1 MKILVT
7 GGNGFVG
14 KNLIKSLQDKYDVY
28 SPSSSELDL
37 TDSQQ
42 VKTYLQTKYFDVI
55 IHCAIK
61 GGSRLQPDTAETMY
75 QNLSMYFHL
84 MDNRDRFGK
93 FFNFASGAEFDR
105 RKGIHPI
112 PRNNNYNLNTSW
124 PIDYYGMSKNIISRL
139 LKTDRQSYNFRIYG
153 VFGTDEDDSRFIKS
167 SLLKIKQNLPI
178 EIYQDKLM
186 DFIHIDDL
194 TSIIKYY
201 LSNPEY
207 PLDSEVELVYS
218 QKYTLSR
225 LAILIKEI
233 TESQVSININSET
246 KGGSYIGSG
255 IGVDDIVMFNIE
267 GLKAGIKKMWNEL

>member
-1 MKILVT
+1 MKILIT
-7 GGNGFVG
+7 GGSGFVG
-14 KNLIKSLQDKYDVY
+14 RNLVKTLNKDYDVY

-37 TDSQQ
+37 TDAQQ
-42 VKTYLQTKYFDVI
+42 VTTYLQNKYFDVV
-55 IHCAIK
+55 IHCAIR
-61 GGSRLQPDTAETMY
+61 GGRRLQPDTAVDMY
-75 QNLSMYFHL
+75 ENLSMYFHL
-84 MDNRDRFGK
+84 MNNRDRFGK

-105 RKGIHPI
+105 RKGVFPTSK
-112 PRNNNYNLNTSW
+112 NNKLNTSW

-139 LKTDRQSYNFRIYG
+139 LKTDNQSYNFRIYG

-167 SLLKIKQNLPI
+167 SLLKIKQSLPI
-178 EIYQDKLM
+178 EIHQDKLM

-194 TSIIKYY
+194 ISIIKYY

-225 LAILIKEI
+225 LATLIKEI

-255 IGVDDIVMFNIE
+255 IGVDDIVMFNVG
-267 GLKAGIKKMWNEL
+267 GLKAGIKKVWDEL

>member
-1 MKILVT
+1 MKILIT
-7 GGNGFVG
+7 GGSGFIG
-14 KNLIKSLQDKYDVY
+14 RNLVKALNKDYDVY

-37 TDSQQ
+37 TDAQQ
-42 VKTYLQTKYFDVI
+42 VTTYLQNKYFDVV
-55 IHCAIK
+55 IHCAIR
-61 GGSRLQPDTAETMY
+61 GGRRLQPDTAVDMY
-75 QNLSMYFHL
+75 ENLSMYFHL
-84 MDNRDRFGK
+84 MNNRDRFGK

-105 RKGIHPI
+105 RKGVFPTSK
-112 PRNNNYNLNTSW
+112 NNKLNTSW

-153 VFGTDEDDSRFIKS
+153 VFGTDEDDVRFIKA

-178 EIYQDKLM
+178 EIHQDKLF

-194 TSIIKYY
+194 ISIIKYY

-225 LAILIKEI
+225 LATLIKEI
-233 TESQVSININSET
+233 TKSQVSININSTT
-246 KGGSYIGSG
+246 KGRSYIGSG
-255 IGVDDIVMFNIE
+255 IGVDDIVMFNVE
-267 GLKAGIKKMWNEL
+267 GLKAGIKKVWDEL

>member
-61 GGSRLQPDTAETMY
+61 GGSRLQPDTVETMY

-84 MDNRDRFGK
+84 MDNRNRFGK

-112 PRNNNYNLNTSW
+112 PRNNNLNTSW

-139 LKTDRQSYNFRIYG
+139 LKTDRHSYNFRIYG
-153 VFGTDEDDSRFIKS
+153 VFGTGEDDTRFIKS

-178 EIYQDKLM
+178 EIHEDKLM
-186 DFIHIDDL
+186 DFVHIDDL
-194 TSIIKYY
+194 TSVINYY

-225 LAILIKEI
+225 LATLIKQI
-233 TESQVSININSET
+233 TESQVNININSET
-246 KGGSYIGSG
+246 KGKSYIGDG
-255 IGVDDIVMFNIE
+255 IGIDDIVLFNIK
-267 GLKAGIKKMWNEL
+267 GLEAGIKKMWNEL

>member
-14 KNLIKSLQDKYDVY
+14 RNLIKSLQDKYDVY

-139 LKTDRQSYNFRIYG
+139 LKTDRHSYNFRIYG
-153 VFGTDEDDSRFIKS
+153 VFGTGEDDTRFIKS

-178 EIYQDKLM
+178 EIHEDKLM
-186 DFIHIDDL
+186 DFVHIDDL
-194 TSIIKYY
+194 TSVINYY

-225 LAILIKEI
+225 LATLIKQI
-233 TESQVSININSET
+233 TESQVSININSTT
-246 KGGSYIGSG
+246 KGKSYIGDG
-255 IGVDDIVMFNIE
+255 IGIEDIVLFNIK
-267 GLKAGIKKMWNEL
+267 GLEAGIKKMWNEL

>member
-1 MKILVT
+1 MKILIT
-7 GGNGFVG
+7 GGRGFIG
-14 KNLIKSLQDKYDVY
+14 RNLIKSLQDEHKIY

-55 IHCAIK
+55 IHCAIR
-61 GGSRLQPDTAETMY
+61 GGRRLQPDTAVDMY

-105 RKGIHPI
+105 RKGVLPTNKKGHLE
-112 PRNNNYNLNTSW
+112 RSW

-139 LKTDRQSYNFRIYG
+139 LKTDNQSYNFRIYG
-153 VFGTDEDDSRFIKS
+153 VFGIDEDNIRFIKS
-167 SLLKIKQNLPI
+167 SLLKIKQNQPI
-178 EIYQDKLM
+178 EIHQDRLF
-186 DFIHIDDL
+186 DFVHIDDL
-194 TSIIKYY
+194 TSIINYY

-218 QKYTLSR
+218 QKYTLSK
-225 LAILIKEI
+225 LATLIKQI
-233 TESQVSININSET
+233 TKSQVSININSTT
-246 KGGSYIGSG
+246 KGKSYIGSG
-255 IGVDDIVMFNIE
+255 IGIDDIVMFNTI
-267 GLKAGIKKMWNEL
+267 GLEAGIKKVWNEL

>member
-1 MKILVT
+1 MKILIT
-7 GGNGFVG
+7 GGSGFVG
-14 KNLIKSLQDKYDVY
+14 RNLIKALNKDYDVY

-37 TDSQQ
+37 TDAQQ
-42 VKTYLQTKYFDVI
+42 VTTYLQNKYFDVV
-55 IHCAIK
+55 IHCAIR
-61 GGSRLQPDTAETMY
+61 GGRRLQPDTAVDMY
-75 QNLSMYFHL
+75 ENLSMYFHL

-105 RKGIHPI
+105 RKGVYPI
-112 PRNNNYNLNTSW
+112 SRNNQLNTSW

-139 LKTDRQSYNFRIYG
+139 LKTDKQSYNFRIYG

-178 EIYQDKLM
+178 EIHQDKLM

-194 TSIIKYY
+194 ISIIKYY

-225 LAILIKEI
+225 LATLIKEI

-255 IGVDDIVMFNIE
+255 IGVDDIVMFNVE
-267 GLKAGIKKMWNEL
+267 GLKAGIKKVWNEL

>member
-1 MKILVT
+1 MKILIT
-7 GGNGFVG
+7 GGSGFVG
-14 KNLIKSLQDKYDVY
+14 RNLIKALNKDYDVY
-28 SPSSSELDL
+28 SPTSNELDL
-37 TDSQQ
+37 TDAQQ
-42 VKTYLQTKYFDVI
+42 VTTYLQNKYFDVV
-55 IHCAIK
+55 IHCAIR
-61 GGSRLQPDTAETMY
+61 GGRRLQPDTADDMY
-75 QNLSMYFHL
+75 ENLSMYFHL

-105 RKGIHPI
+105 RKGVFPTSKT
-112 PRNNNYNLNTSW
+112 NKLETSW

-139 LKTDRQSYNFRIYG
+139 LKTDKQSYNFRIYG
-153 VFGTDEDDSRFIKS
+153 VFGTDEDDTRFIKA

-178 EIYQDKLM
+178 EIHQDKLM

-194 TSIIKYY
+194 INIIKYY
-201 LSNPEY
+201 LSNPKY

-225 LAILIKEI
+225 LATLIKEI

-255 IGVDDIVMFNIE
+255 IGVDDIVMFNVK
-267 GLKAGIKKMWNEL
+267 GLKAGIKKVWDEL

>member
-1 MKILVT
+1 MKILIT
-7 GGNGFVG
+7 GGSGFVG
-14 KNLIKSLQDKYDVY
+14 RNLIKALNKDYDVY
-28 SPSSSELDL
+28 LPSSSELDL
-37 TDSQQ
+37 TDAQQ
-42 VKTYLQTKYFDVI
+42 VTTYLQNKYFDVV
-55 IHCAIK
+55 IHCAIR
-61 GGSRLQPDTAETMY
+61 GGRRLQPDTAVDMY
-75 QNLSMYFHL
+75 ENLSMYFHL

-105 RKGIHPI
+105 RKGVFPTSK
-112 PRNNNYNLNTSW
+112 NNKLNTSW

-139 LKTDRQSYNFRIYG
+139 LKTDKQSYNFRIYG

-178 EIYQDKLM
+178 EIHQDKLM

-194 TSIIKYY
+194 ISIIKYY

-225 LAILIKEI
+225 LATLIKEI
-233 TESQVSININSET
+233 TESQVSININSKT

-255 IGVDDIVMFNIE
+255 IGVDDIVMFNVE
-267 GLKAGIKKMWNEL
+267 GLKAGIKKVWNEL

>member
-1 MKILVT
+1 
-7 GGNGFVG
+7 
-14 KNLIKSLQDKYDVY
+14 
-28 SPSSSELDL
+28 
-37 TDSQQ
+37 
-42 VKTYLQTKYFDVI
+42 
-55 IHCAIK
+55 
-61 GGSRLQPDTAETMY
+61 MY
-75 QNLSMYFHL
+75 ENLSMYFHL
-84 MDNRDRFGK
+84 MNNRDRFGK

-105 RKGIHPI
+105 RKGVFPTSK
-112 PRNNNYNLNTSW
+112 NNKLNTSW

-153 VFGTDEDDSRFIKS
+153 VFGTDEDDVRFIKA

-178 EIYQDKLM
+178 EIHQDKLF

-194 TSIIKYY
+194 ISIIKYY

-225 LAILIKEI
+225 LATLIKEI

-255 IGVDDIVMFNIE
+255 IGVDDIVMFNVK
-267 GLKAGIKKMWNEL
+267 GLKAGIKKVWDEL

>member
-14 KNLIKSLQDKYDVY
+14 RNLIKVLQDEHKIY

-55 IHCAIK
+55 IHCAIR
-61 GGSRLQPDTAETMY
+61 GGRRLQPDTAVDMY

-105 RKGIHPI
+105 RKGVLPTTRKGHLE
-112 PRNNNYNLNTSW
+112 RSW

-139 LKTDRQSYNFRIYG
+139 LKTDKHSYNFRIYG
-153 VFGTDEDDSRFIKS
+153 VFGTDEDDTRFIKA
-167 SLLKIKQNLPI
+167 SLLKIKQNQPI
-178 EIYQDKLM
+178 EIHQDRLF
-186 DFIHIDDL
+186 DFVHIDDL
-194 TSIIKYY
+194 TSIINYY

-218 QKYTLSR
+218 HKYTLSH
-225 LAILIKEI
+225 LATLIKEI
-233 TESQVSININSET
+233 TESQVSININSTT
-246 KGGSYIGSG
+246 KGKSYIGSG
-255 IGVDDIVMFNIE
+255 IGVDDIVMFNVK
-267 GLKAGIKKMWNEL
+267 GLKAGIKKVWNEL

>member
-1 MKILVT
+1 MKILIT
-7 GGNGFVG
+7 GGSGFIG
-14 KNLIKSLQDKYDVY
+14 KNLVKTLNKDYDVY

-37 TDSQQ
+37 TDAQQ
-42 VKTYLQTKYFDVI
+42 VTTYLQNKYFDVV
-55 IHCAIK
+55 IHCAIR
-61 GGSRLQPDTAETMY
+61 GGRRLQPDTAVDMY
-75 QNLSMYFHL
+75 ENLSMYFHL
-84 MDNRDRFGK
+84 MNNRDRFGK

-105 RKGIHPI
+105 RKGVFPTSK
-112 PRNNNYNLNTSW
+112 NNKLNTSW

-153 VFGTDEDDSRFIKS
+153 VFGIDEDDVRFIKA

-178 EIYQDKLM
+178 EIHQDKLF

-194 TSIIKYY
+194 ISIIKYY

-225 LAILIKEI
+225 LATLIKEI
-233 TESQVSININSET
+233 TKSQVSININSTT
-246 KGGSYIGSG
+246 KGRSYIGSG
-255 IGVDDIVMFNIE
+255 IGVDDIVMFNVE
-267 GLKAGIKKMWNEL
+267 GLKAGIKKVWDEL

>member
-1 MKILVT
+1 
-7 GGNGFVG
+7 
-14 KNLIKSLQDKYDVY
+14 
-28 SPSSSELDL
+28 
-37 TDSQQ
+37 
-42 VKTYLQTKYFDVI
+42 
-55 IHCAIK
+55 
-61 GGSRLQPDTAETMY
+61 
-75 QNLSMYFHL
+75 

-105 RKGIHPI
+105 RKGVLPTAKNGYLE
-112 PRNNNYNLNTSW
+112 RSW

-139 LKTDRQSYNFRIYG
+139 LKTNKHSYNFRIYG
-153 VFGTDEDDSRFIKS
+153 VFGTDEDDTRFIKA

-178 EIYQDKLM
+178 EIHEDKLM

-218 QKYTLSR
+218 HKYTLSH

-233 TESQVSININSET
+233 TESQVSININSTT
-246 KGGSYIGSG
+246 KGKSYIGSG
-255 IGVDDIVMFNIE
+255 IGVDDIVMFNIK
-267 GLKAGIKKMWNEL
+267 GLEAGIKKVWNEL

>member
-1 MKILVT
+1 MKILIT
-7 GGNGFVG
+7 GGSGFIG
-14 KNLIKSLQDKYDVY
+14 RNLVKTLNKDYDVY

-37 TDSQQ
+37 TDAQQ
-42 VKTYLQTKYFDVI
+42 VTTYLQNKYFDVV
-55 IHCAIK
+55 IHCAIR
-61 GGSRLQPDTAETMY
+61 GGRRLQPDTAVDMY
-75 QNLSMYFHL
+75 ENLSMYFHL
-84 MDNRDRFGK
+84 MNNRDRFGK

-105 RKGIHPI
+105 RKGVFPTSK
-112 PRNNNYNLNTSW
+112 NNKLNTSW

-153 VFGTDEDDSRFIKS
+153 VFGTDEDDVRFIKA

-178 EIYQDKLM
+178 EIHQDKLF

-194 TSIIKYY
+194 ISIIKYY

-225 LAILIKEI
+225 LATLIKEI
-233 TESQVSININSET
+233 TKSQVSININSTT
-246 KGGSYIGSG
+246 KGRSYIGSG
-255 IGVDDIVMFNIE
+255 IGVDDIVMFNVE
-267 GLKAGIKKMWNEL
+267 GLKAGIKKVWDEL

>member
-1 MKILVT
+1 MKILIT
-7 GGNGFVG
+7 GGRGFVG
-14 KNLIKSLQDKYDVY
+14 RNLIKSLQDKHNIY

-55 IHCAIK
+55 IHCAIR
-61 GGSRLQPDTAETMY
+61 GGRRLQPDTAVDMY

-105 RKGIHPI
+105 RKGVLPTNKKGHLE
-112 PRNNNYNLNTSW
+112 RSW

-139 LKTDRQSYNFRIYG
+139 LKTDKHSYNFRIYG
-153 VFGTDEDDSRFIKS
+153 VFGIDEDNIRFIKS
-167 SLLKIKQNLPI
+167 SLLKIKQNQPI
-178 EIYQDKLM
+178 EIHQDRLF
-186 DFIHIDDL
+186 DFVHIDDL
-194 TSIIKYY
+194 TSIINYY

-218 QKYTLSR
+218 QKYTLSK
-225 LAILIKEI
+225 LATLIKQI
-233 TESQVSININSET
+233 TKSQVSININSTT
-246 KGGSYIGSG
+246 KGKSYIGSG
-255 IGVDDIVMFNIE
+255 IGIDDIVMFNTI
-267 GLKAGIKKMWNEL
+267 GLEAGIKKVWNEL

>member
-1 MKILVT
+1 MKILIT
-7 GGNGFVG
+7 GGRGFIG
-14 KNLIKSLQDKYDVY
+14 RNLIKSLNKDYDVY

-37 TDSQQ
+37 TDVQQ
-42 VKTYLQTKYFDVI
+42 VTTYLQNKYFDVV
-55 IHCAIK
+55 IHCAIR
-61 GGSRLQPDTAETMY
+61 GGRRLQPDTAVDMY
-75 QNLSMYFHL
+75 ENLSMYFHL
-84 MDNRDRFGK
+84 MNNRDRFGK

-105 RKGIHPI
+105 RKGVFHTSK
-112 PRNNNYNLNTSW
+112 NNKLNTSW

-153 VFGTDEDDSRFIKS
+153 VFGTDEDDVRFIKA

-178 EIYQDKLM
+178 EIHQDKLF

-194 TSIIKYY
+194 ISIIKYY

-225 LAILIKEI
+225 LATLIKEI

-255 IGVDDIVMFNIE
+255 IGVDDIVMFNVK
-267 GLKAGIKKMWNEL
+267 GLKAGIKKVWDEL

>member
-1 MKILVT
+1 MKILIT
-7 GGNGFVG
+7 GGSGFVG
-14 KNLIKSLQDKYDVY
+14 KSLVNALNEEHEVY
-28 SPSSSELDL
+28 SPSSNELDL
-37 TDSQQ
+37 TNSQQ
-42 VKTYLQTKYFDVI
+42 VKAYLQNKYFDIV

-61 GGSRLQPDTAETMY
+61 GGSRTQPDTAETLY
-75 QNLSMYFHL
+75 QNLSMFFHL
-84 MDNRDRFGK
+84 MDNSNRFDK
-93 FFNFASGAEFDR
+93 LYNFSSGAEYDR
-105 RKGIHPI
+105 RTPI
-112 PRNNNYNLNTSW
+112 QAVSNNLEKSY

-153 VFGTDEDDSRFIKS
+153 VFGTDEDDVRFIKA

-178 EIYQDKLM
+178 EIHQDKLF

-194 TSIIKYY
+194 ISIIKYY

-225 LAILIKEI
+225 LATLIKEI

-255 IGVDDIVMFNIE
+255 IGVDDIVMFNVK
-267 GLKAGIKKMWNEL
+267 GLKAGIKKVWDEL

>member
-1 MKILVT
+1 MKILIT
-7 GGNGFVG
+7 GGSGFVG
-14 KNLIKSLQDKYDVY
+14 RNLVKALNKDYNVY

-37 TDSQQ
+37 TNAQQ
-42 VKTYLQTKYFDVI
+42 VTTYLQNKYFDVV
-55 IHCAIK
+55 IHCAIR
-61 GGSRLQPDTAETMY
+61 GGRRLQPDTAADMY
-75 QNLSMYFHL
+75 ENLSMYFHL

-105 RKGIHPI
+105 RKGVFPTSK
-112 PRNNNYNLNTSW
+112 NNKLNTSW

-139 LKTDRQSYNFRIYG
+139 LKTDKQSYNFRIYG

-178 EIYQDKLM
+178 EIHQDKLM

-225 LAILIKEI
+225 LATLIKEI

-255 IGVDDIVMFNIE
+255 IGVDDIVMFNVE
-267 GLKAGIKKMWNEL
+267 GLKAGIKKVWDEL

>member
-1 MKILVT
+1 MKILIT
-7 GGNGFVG
+7 GGSGFVG
-14 KNLIKSLQDKYDVY
+14 RNLIKALNKDYDVY

-37 TDSQQ
+37 TNAQQ
-42 VKTYLQTKYFDVI
+42 VTTYLQNKYFDVV
-55 IHCAIK
+55 IHCAIR
-61 GGSRLQPDTAETMY
+61 GGRRLQPDTAVDMY
-75 QNLSMYFHL
+75 ENLSMYFHL

-105 RKGIHPI
+105 RKGIRPTSKNK
-112 PRNNNYNLNTSW
+112 RLERSW

-139 LKTDRQSYNFRIYG
+139 LKTDKQSYNFRIYG

-178 EIYQDKLM
+178 EIHQDKLM
-186 DFIHIDDL
+186 DFIYIDDL
-194 TSIIKYY
+194 ISIIKYY

-225 LAILIKEI
+225 LATLIKEI
-233 TESQVSININSET
+233 TESQVSININSEI

-255 IGVDDIVMFNIE
+255 IGVDDIVMFNVE
-267 GLKAGIKKMWNEL
+267 GLKAGIKKVWNEL

>member
-7 GGNGFVG
+7 GGSGFVG
-14 KNLIKSLQDKYDVY
+14 RNLVKALNKDYDVY
-28 SPSSSELDL
+28 SPTSNELDL
-37 TDSQQ
+37 TDAQQ
-42 VKTYLQTKYFDVI
+42 VTTYLQNKYFDVV
-55 IHCAIK
+55 IHCAIR
-61 GGSRLQPDTAETMY
+61 GGRRLQPDTAVDMY
-75 QNLSMYFHL
+75 ENLSMYFHL

-93 FFNFASGAEFDR
+93 FINFASGAEFDR
-105 RKGIHPI
+105 RKGVFPTSK
-112 PRNNNYNLNTSW
+112 NNKLETSW

-153 VFGTDEDDSRFIKS
+153 VFGTDEDDTRFIKS

-178 EIYQDKLM
+178 EIHQDKLM

-194 TSIIKYY
+194 VSIIKYY

-218 QKYTLSR
+218 QKYTLSQ
-225 LAILIKEI
+225 LATLIKEI

-255 IGVDDIVMFNIE
+255 IGVDDIVMFNVE
-267 GLKAGIKKMWNEL
+267 GLKAGIKKVWNEL

>member
-1 MKILVT
+1 MKILIT
-7 GGNGFVG
+7 GGSGFVG
-14 KNLIKSLQDKYDVY
+14 RNLVKALNKDYDVY

-37 TDSQQ
+37 TDAQQ
-42 VKTYLQTKYFDVI
+42 VTTYLQNKYFDVV
-55 IHCAIK
+55 IHCAIR
-61 GGSRLQPDTAETMY
+61 GGRRLQPDTAVDMY
-75 QNLSMYFHL
+75 ENLSMYFHL
-84 MDNRDRFGK
+84 MNNRDRFGK

-105 RKGIHPI
+105 RKGVFPTSK
-112 PRNNNYNLNTSW
+112 NNKLNTSW

-139 LKTDRQSYNFRIYG
+139 LKTDNQSYNFRIYG

-167 SLLKIKQNLPI
+167 SLLKIKQNLSI
-178 EIYQDKLM
+178 EIHQDKLM

-194 TSIIKYY
+194 ISIIKYY

-225 LAILIKEI
+225 LATLIKEI

-255 IGVDDIVMFNIE
+255 IGVDDIVMFNVE
-267 GLKAGIKKMWNEL
+267 GLKAGIKKVWNEL

>member
-1 MKILVT
+1 MKILIT
-7 GGNGFVG
+7 GGRGFIG
-14 KNLIKSLQDKYDVY
+14 RNLIKSLQDEHKIY

-55 IHCAIK
+55 IHCAIR
-61 GGSRLQPDTAETMY
+61 GGRRLQPDTAVDMY

-105 RKGIHPI
+105 RKGVLPTNKKGHLE
-112 PRNNNYNLNTSW
+112 RSW

-139 LKTDRQSYNFRIYG
+139 LKTDKHSYNFRIYG
-153 VFGTDEDDSRFIKS
+153 VFGIDEDNIRFIKS
-167 SLLKIKQNLPI
+167 SLLKIKQNQPI
-178 EIYQDKLM
+178 EIHQDRLF
-186 DFIHIDDL
+186 DFVHIDDL
-194 TSIIKYY
+194 TSIINYY

-218 QKYTLSR
+218 QKYTLSK
-225 LAILIKEI
+225 LATLIKQI
-233 TESQVSININSET
+233 TKSQVSININSTT
-246 KGGSYIGSG
+246 KGKSYIGSG
-255 IGVDDIVMFNIE
+255 IGIDDIVMFNTI
-267 GLKAGIKKMWNEL
+267 GLEAGIKKVWNEL